1 MKNKAFLPV
10 LALLAAAAAC
20 SVKEDRTDCPC
31 LLQVDLQHILS
42 SEPFRNMTSGM
53 VSIDCICQGNY
64 IASDAFMLP
73 SCPSI
78 MEKTVPRSGVQLIG
92 TLLPE
97 PRRITEGKAFIA
109 LGHQADS
116 LYACRAVVDTRGE
129 EARVELDLYK
139 QFSTVYIS
147 VIETDTEGKA
157 IAGAAPDDLHFQAV
171 GTVAGFDA
179 CSMESLEGTFSYE
192 LKERSAQGEL
202 TFRMPRQK
210 DAGIILKVK
219 GREGFSEEGIT
230 VPMGLYLERAGY
242 DFDAP
247 WLEDIHLLVNISPTD
262 ITVSVLDWEDAGSI
276 NADI

>member
-1 MKNKAFLPV
+1 MKNKAFLTV

-42 SEPFRNMTSGM
+42 SEPFRDMTSGM
-53 VSIDCICQGNY
+53 VSIDCICQGKY
-64 IASDAFMLP
+64 IASDAYLIP
-73 SCPSI
+73 TCPSI

-92 TLLPE
+92 TILPE

-109 LGHQADS
+109 LGQQADS
-116 LYACRAVVDTRGE
+116 IYACRAVVDTRGE

-147 VIETDTEGKA
+147 VIATDTDGKA
-157 IAGAAPDDLHFQAV
+157 VSGAAPDDLLFQAV
-171 GTVAGFDA
+171 GAVAGFDA
-179 CSMESLEGTFSYE
+179 CSMEPLEGTFSYE
-192 LKERSAQGEL
+192 LKDRTADGEL

-219 GREGFSEEGIT
+219 GSEDFSEEGIT

-242 DFDAP
+242 DFNAA
-247 WLEDIHLLVNISPTD
+247 WLADIHLQVNVSPTD
-262 ITVSVLDWEDAGSI
+262 ITISVLDWEDAGRI
-276 NADI
+276 DTDI